1 MTPPKP
7 ANLGMLNAYV
17 ERGDT
22 REERAARLAT
32 VPDNLRQAVKRHVV
46 AYYSIKAK
54 LLSGRKSKS
63 DIFQIRQRQGG
74 NPGAGWSTIN
84 LYRG

>member
-17 ERGDT
+17 ERGET

-32 VPDNLRQAVKRHVV
+32 VPDNLREAVKNHVQT
-46 AYYSIKAK
+46 YFQIKSAK
-54 LLSGRKSKS
+54 ARKS
-63 DIFQIRQRQGG
+63 
-74 NPGAGWSTIN
+74 
-84 LYRG
+84 

>member
-1 MTPPKP
+1 MTPPNT

-32 VPDNLRQAVKRHVV
+32 VPDNLRHMVMAHVACYFKVRTAKARAKR
-46 AYYSIKAK
+46 
-54 LLSGRKSKS
+54 
-63 DIFQIRQRQGG
+63 
-74 NPGAGWSTIN
+74 
-84 LYRG
+84 

>member
-32 VPDNLRQAVKRHVV
+32 VPDHLRERVMAHVR
-46 AYYSIKAK
+46 AYFRIKAEK
-54 LLSGRKSKS
+54 AM
-63 DIFQIRQRQGG
+63 RQ
-74 NPGAGWSTIN
+74 
-84 LYRG
+84 

>member
-32 VPDNLRQAVKRHVV
+32 VPDNLRQQVRAHVACYFRVK
-46 AYYSIKAK
+46 AAKGKAP
-54 LLSGRKSKS
+54 RK
-63 DIFQIRQRQGG
+63 
-74 NPGAGWSTIN
+74 
-84 LYRG
+84 